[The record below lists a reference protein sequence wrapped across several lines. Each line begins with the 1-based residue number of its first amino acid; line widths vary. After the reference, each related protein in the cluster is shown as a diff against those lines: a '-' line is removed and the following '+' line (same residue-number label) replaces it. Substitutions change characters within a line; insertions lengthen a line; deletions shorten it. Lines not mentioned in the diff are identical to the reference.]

1 MISEGVGGTWGP
13 TTVFGG
19 ATLDTVGGLGSA
31 LEIGGFNEGA
41 CFKSSFDP
49 AIRNGSASGSI
60 NAGVNGAALIITGS
74 RSKAFVGSG
83 TGAAI
88 SAGVGTG
95 GMGGLSVGVCSIN
108 AFSASSIGGVLFRRS
123 AGLGPKI
130 DSIAASGIGK
140 ASSARDCSLC
150 TGSTGVASW
159 DEMSASLGTV
169 TTSTTFGGIGG
180 TTGTIDNNVAATI
193 RCRTPTLTSVR

>member
-1 MISEGVGGTWGP
+1 MISEGVGGTWGL
-13 TTVFGG
+13 TTAFGG
-19 ATLDTVGGLGSA
+19 ATLDTVGGLGIA

-88 SAGVGTG
+88 GAGVGTG

-108 AFSASSIGGVLFRRS
+108 AFSFSSIGGVLFRRS
-123 AGLGPKI
+123 VGLGPKI
-130 DSIAASGIGK
+130 DSVAVSGIGK
-140 ASSARDCSLC
+140 TSSCWDGSRC
-150 TGSTGVASW
+150 TGSTGISSW
-159 DEMSASLGTV
+159 DEMSASFGTV
-169 TTSTTFGGIGG
+169 TTSTTFNCTGGA
-180 TTGTIDNNVAATI
+180 TGIIDNNVAATI
-193 RCRTPTLTSVR
+193 RCKMPTLTSVL